1 MENQENYV
9 QAVRSAM
16 EKTGAFS
23 GGFDIMERLVK
34 KQKKSMPVRKK
45 SIFTPIIQA
54 KKSIKN

>member
-16 EKTGAFS
+16 EKTSAFS